1 VSILDR
7 FKPKSSVPK
16 GPAEAKVRAT
26 TVADI
31 ATSLFH
37 WFVEEESEGTNPER
51 YHVPL
56 GSASR
61 FRARMRRYREA
72 ALLLTLIQAQKGK
85 LHVQV
90 LRQYERLFLPSSP
103 TSDGLQYMEELKAA
117 TEDIRRLINPAG
129 ERKPLSWAVE
139 WFKQI
144 GYDDELNPVD
154 LTLFSLWW
162 MDYCI
167 LAADAVTCCCPIEF
181 TEEENKAI
189 DRFLKRM
196 ADWAQ
201 AHAPEGTHAFVP
213 HKMKDGLVAMGLVE
227 YVAALCVRQKACA
240 EHAEWIVL
248 MDKAITAQ
256 RKAYA
261 IHSLPFY
268 LFEVARLFDFVGDS
282 YNARRFFAAFTKAQ
296 ASFKPDL
303 VDALLLR
310 SFTSLCNSV
319 IDSDPSDEAVTAKMV
334 AFAQQKCRQ
343 EPE

>member
-1 VSILDR
+1 VKLFDR

-16 GPAEAKVRAT
+16 GPAEAKVEAT
-26 TVADI
+26 TAADT
-31 ATSLFH
+31 AASLFH

-103 TSDGLQYMEELKAA
+103 TSEGLQYMEELKAA
-117 TEDIRRLINPAG
+117 TEDIERLIDPAG

-144 GYDDELNPVD
+144 GYDDDLNPVD
-154 LTLFSLWW
+154 LQLFSLWW
-162 MDYCI
+162 MDHCI
-167 LAADAVTCCCPIEF
+167 LAADAVTGCCPIDF
-181 TEEENKAI
+181 TEEETKAI
-189 DRFLKRM
+189 NRTLKRL
-196 ADWAQ
+196 ADWAE
-201 AHAPEGTHAFVP
+201 ANAPKGTHAVVAQRL
-213 HKMKDGLVAMGLVE
+213 KDGMIAMALIE
-227 YVAALCVRQKACA
+227 YVGEVCVQQKACA
-240 EHAEWIVL
+240 KDGEWIAL

-261 IHSLPFY
+261 IHGLPVY
-268 LFEVARLFDFVGDS
+268 LFEIARLFDFVGDS
-282 YNARRFFAAFTKAQ
+282 YNARRFFAAFIKAQ
-296 ASFKPDL
+296 GRFKPDQ
-303 VDALLLR
+303 VDTLLLR
-310 SFTSLCNSV
+310 SLGCSSQVYLDV
-319 IDSDPSDEAVTAKMV
+319 SDEAVTTKMV
-334 AFAQQKCRQ
+334 AFAREKCRKGD
-343 EPE
+343 